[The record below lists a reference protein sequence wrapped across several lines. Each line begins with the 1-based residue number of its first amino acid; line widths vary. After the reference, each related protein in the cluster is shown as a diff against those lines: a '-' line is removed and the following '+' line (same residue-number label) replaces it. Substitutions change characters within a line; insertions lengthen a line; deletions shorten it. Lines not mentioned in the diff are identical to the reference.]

1 MKNIALVKRCQK
13 GEKDAFE
20 KLIRLYYPYVYG
32 FLLKM
37 SKDTHLSEDLTQDT
51 FLKMIQK
58 IELFKCDG
66 KTAFGTWLIAIAKNC
81 FIDNMRKNSVVVENY
96 DDLQLTDFNDVSDEI
111 ITKMEYEE
119 FLKASEKLPYEQ
131 QLAIKLKYEEN
142 LTLKEI
148 AERFGVQP
156 KTIKSRIHD
165 GKVKLRK
172 MLRANEKE
180 EHL

>member
-1 MKNIALVKRCQK
+1 MKDSALVKKCQK
-13 GEKDAFE
+13 GEKSAFE
-20 KLIRLYYPYVYG
+20 ELIRLYYPYVYG

-66 KTAFGTWLIAIAKNC
+66 KTSFGTWLIAIAKNC
-81 FIDNMRKNSVVVENY
+81 FIDNMRKNSVIIENY
-96 DDLQLTDFNDVSDEI
+96 DDLQLADFHNVSDEV
-111 ITKMEYEE
+111 ITKVEYEE
-119 FLKASEKLPYEQ
+119 FQKASAKLPYEQ
-131 QLAIKLKYEEN
+131 QIAIKLKYEEN

-148 AERFGVQP
+148 SQRFGVQP
-156 KTIKSRIHD
+156 KTIKSRIHE

-172 MLRANEKE
+172 MLKTNERE
-180 EHL
+180 EI